1 MNDPQEIRTVSLGKM
16 EWGVIVAL
24 FMSITSSVF
33 TFGILWNQVQDLDR
47 RTSSIEGENRDTVRK
62 LAAIEANTNF
72 LVNRARDEDNRRK

>member
-1 MNDPQEIRTVSLGKM
+1 MEYPQEKPVVALGKL

-24 FMSITSSVF
+24 LMSFTSSVF

-47 RTSSIEGENRDTVRK
+47 RTGVIEVESRETIQK

-72 LVNRARDEDNRRK
+72 LVNRARDEDSRRK

>member
-1 MNDPQEIRTVSLGKM
+1 MEYPQETPVVALGKL

-24 FMSITSSVF
+24 LMSFTSSVF

-47 RTSSIEGENRDTVRK
+47 RTGVIEVETKETVKK

-72 LVNRARDEDNRRK
+72 LVNRARDEDGRRQ

>member
-47 RTSSIEGENRDTVRK
+47 RTGAIEGENRDTVRK